1 MHRTKNVTKLS
12 GKAMSLGSMMIDIQ
26 GTKLTREDRER
37 LLEPMVA
44 GVILFS
50 RNYESFEQLKALTE
64 QIHALRHPRLLI
76 GVDHEGGRVQRF
88 KTGFTRLPAMRA
100 LGNYFE
106 VSAAKALADAQKLG
120 WLLAAELLAAGVDFS
135 FTPVLDINHGESKV
149 IGDRAFSSHQK
160 TVEACAS
167 SLMLGMHQAGMA
179 CVGKHFPGHGFIE
192 ADSHYEIA
200 VDERSLS
207 EIQQHDLQPFIHLIS
222 QGLEAVMPAHVIYPQ
237 MDAKPAGFSE
247 FWLQEVLRKKCHFE
261 GAIIS
266 DDMSMQAAKSFGDI
280 VVGVKAA
287 LQAGCDLVLVCNDSV
302 AADKV
307 LANVTWRGTALNH
320 ARLIRLQGHGRHRA
334 SGLTFDPNW
343 QAAVKAV
350 ERIQSYENK
359 QGLI

>member
-12 GKAMSLGSMMIDIQ
+12 GKAMSLGSMMIDVQ
-26 GTKLTREDRER
+26 GTQLTREDRER

-88 KTGFTRLPAMRA
+88 REGFTRLPAMRA
-100 LGNYFE
+100 LGEYYQQ
-106 VSAAKALADAQKLG
+106 SSDKALHDAQKVG

-135 FTPVLDINHGESKV
+135 FTPVLDLDYGGSKV
-149 IGDRAFSSHQK
+149 IGDRAFSNEK
-160 TVEACAS
+160 TVVAS
-167 SLMLGMHQAGMA
+167 LAKSLMDGMHEAGMA

-200 VDERSLS
+200 VDDRNLS
-207 EIQQHDLQPFIHLIS
+207 EIQQNDLQPFLALIAN
-222 QGLEAVMPAHVIYPQ
+222 GLEAVMPAHVIYPQ
-237 MDAKPAGFSE
+237 IDAKPAGFSE
-247 FWLQEVLRKKCHFE
+247 FWLQEVLRKQCHFQ

-266 DDMSMQAAKSFGDI
+266 DDMSMQAAKSFGD
-280 VVGVKAA
+280 VVTGVQAA
-287 LQAGCDLVLVCNDSV
+287 LIAGCDLVLVCNDPV

-307 LANVTWRGTALNH
+307 LAKLDWKGSALNH
-320 ARLIRLQGHGRHRA
+320 ARLIRLQAHGRF
-334 SGLTFDPNW
+334 TFESLQLNPLW
-343 QAAVKAV
+343 QAALQAV
-350 ERIQSYENK
+350 QRCEKYTK
-359 QGLI
+359 QEALF